1 MVSLSFLDQDRLLK
15 EDWSLTQCSSARAAK
30 ELKEVVF
37 LGNST
42 DGVSCETANNLRY
55 IFMYLRGSQDW
66 IALVDPNHNN
76 KNTRYQYIGGSGQ
89 VPAAIGSHVFDPF
102 LLTLAVGIPTDVI
115 RVSDYA
121 SDKVSLSLFSSKV
134 IKAVMNVRS
143 GDLGNFAVT
152 VTSLVMTRMRYFA
165 VNARSADW
173 KTRALFVWVSL
184 LWVTSFHTP
193 ASTMLTNKR
202 NIALE
207 SVALLFL
214 VSRSDVPQ
222 VRRGTSEPNEHFY
235 GMLRQ
240 MLREFTAE
248 ELVHLCNK
256 VQQKVNALFAGN
268 LVPNRSNIGSGYMPT
283 FPEWL
288 ESMRAGRYVYYI
300 GYCVLTD
307 SENLT

>member
-1 MVSLSFLDQDRLLK
+1 MFLVKLPIILDTSSCTYVDLKIGLLSWTPTTIIK
-15 EDWSLTQCSSARAAK
+15 
-30 ELKEVVF
+30 
-37 LGNST
+37 
-42 DGVSCETANNLRY
+42 
-55 IFMYLRGSQDW
+55 
-66 IALVDPNHNN
+66 
-76 KNTRYQYIGGSGQ
+76 
-89 VPAAIGSHVFDPF
+89 
-102 LLTLAVGIPTDVI
+102 TLATSTSVGLEKFPPQLSCTYFIPSSLPWLWVYLPTDVI

-240 MLREFTAE
+240 MLQEFTAE

-300 GYCVLTD
+300 GYCVITD
-307 SENLT
+307 SANLT